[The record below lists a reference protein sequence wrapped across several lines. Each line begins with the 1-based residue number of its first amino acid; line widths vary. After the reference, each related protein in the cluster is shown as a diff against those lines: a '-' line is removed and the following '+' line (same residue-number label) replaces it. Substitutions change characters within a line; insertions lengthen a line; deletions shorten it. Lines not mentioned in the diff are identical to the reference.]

1 MWFGLDC
8 LAIKMEL
15 TEFWEN
21 ASWAEQHY
29 AELQSLYRNKW
40 VAVIGGEVVVVGEN
54 LKEVQDQAIQL
65 AGEGVPAILYI
76 ESGAAIYSS
85 IP

>member
-1 MWFGLDC
+1 LV
-8 LAIKMEL
+8 KKTEL
-15 TEFWEN
+15 TEFWKD

-40 VAVIGGEVVVVGEN
+40 VGVIRGEVVAVGDT
-54 LKEVQDQAIQL
+54 LGEVQDQAIQL

-76 ESGAAIYSS
+76 ESGAAIYSHT
-85 IP
+85 IL